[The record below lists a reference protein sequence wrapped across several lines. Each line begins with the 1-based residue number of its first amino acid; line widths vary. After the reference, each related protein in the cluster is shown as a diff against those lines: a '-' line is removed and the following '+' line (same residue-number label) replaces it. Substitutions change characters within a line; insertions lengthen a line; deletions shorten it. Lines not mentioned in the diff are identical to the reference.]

1 MTKGSNKG
9 IKEGKGQRIEN
20 ANYHCSNISLSAKN
34 FADKGLKK
42 TRSRPENKGC
52 PFQTLGGVFG
62 GGNCPGR
69 ETKK

>member
-34 FADKGLKK
+34 FADKGLRKLGLALK
-42 TRSRPENKGC
+42 TRVVRSRPWVV
-52 PFQTLGGVFG
+52 FLGAETAR
-62 GGNCPGR
+62 GR